1 MKKLLLC
8 SALTVFAVATA
19 VQAGDSCCDKS
30 KASTCT
36 QATKKVV
43 KKIDPSVDKGAT
55 LLVRK

>member
-1 MKKLLLC
+1 MKTLLLC
-8 SALTVFAVATA
+8 SILVVFAVA

-30 KASTCT
+30 KAATCS

>member
-8 SALTVFAVATA
+8 SVLAAFAVAA
-19 VQAGDSCCDKS
+19 YAGDSCCDKS
-30 KASTCT
+30 KAACCAP
-36 QATKKVV
+36 ATKKVV